1 MKQILLLSLLMA
13 LAGCKSCKTSSEQ
26 AQPIEEQTTKPVAV
40 PHINDKLK
48 AEKIDTTTE
57 QTPETEQQ

>member
-1 MKQILLLSLLMA
+1 MKQILLLSLLVA

-40 PHINDKLK
+40 PHINDNLK
-48 AEKIDTTTE
+48 AEKINTTE
-57 QTPETEQQ
+57 QNPETEQQ